1 MLSDM
6 ITIFLFSDP
15 LDPGKRNRSNNSLEV
30 VLGKK
35 SAGILMYKQT
45 GGIQVLLVHPGGPF
59 WSRRD
64 LGAWSLPKGEY
75 HDEEGSE
82 SAARREF
89 CEEVGSEVPGPL
101 HLLGQL
107 RQRSGKIVTAYAVE
121 GDLNTSSLRSGT
133 FDMEW
138 PIHSGRVQ
146 SFPEVDRAEWFLLP
160 SARHKILPG
169 LRPFLDMLE
178 SWIAGLGACKLHG
191 PEGKP

>member
-1 MLSDM
+1 M
-6 ITIFLFSDP
+6 
-15 LDPGKRNRSNNSLEV
+15 
-30 VLGKK
+30 GKK

-45 GGIQVLLVHPGGPF
+45 GSGIQVLLVHPGGPF

-64 LGAWSLPKGEY
+64 LGAWSVPKGEY
-75 HDEEGSE
+75 HDEEGPE

-89 CEEVGSEVPGPL
+89 AEEVGSEVRGRL

-121 GDLNTSSLRSGT
+121 GDLDTASICSGT

-160 SARHKILPG
+160 RAHHKILPG
-169 LRPFLDMLE
+169 LRPFLDILK
-178 SWIAGLGACKLHG
+178 SWIIGPDPPNLHQ
-191 PEGKP
+191 PRQL